1 MKNWKYILLAL
12 ILFPL
17 AGMVSSCSEGS
28 DDEDEFANWQA
39 RNDAKTQ
46 EWANNSA
53 LKKYQTYAI
62 DGTSSKPSDYI
73 YVEVLES
80 GDADGVCPQ
89 FTDSCW
95 VAYRGNLIP
104 TKSYPEG
111 YVFDQTYTGD
121 FDWSTA
127 YVTKVCSAPNLTTG
141 AAGLIN
147 GFATA
152 LLKMR
157 KGDRWRV
164 HIPYQQ
170 AYGKNDQSTTTTSSS
185 TVTIPGYSNLTFE
198 IALYDFWHP
207 GESRGTFKARSERE

>member
-1 MKNWKYILLAL
+1 MRNHFVTFILLAFASC
-12 ILFPL
+12 I
-17 AGMVSSCSEGS
+17 VSCSEGS
-28 DDEDEFANWQA
+28 DEEYEFDNWEE

-46 EWANNSA
+46 EWWN
-53 LKKYQTYAI
+53 
-62 DGTSSKPSDYI
+62 GTSMTKYLSYVVEGSSSKASDYI

-95 VAYRGNLIP
+95 VAYRGHLIP

-127 YVTKVCSAPNLTTG
+127 YAKKVCSAPNPTTG

-152 LLKMR
+152 LMKMH

-170 AYGKNDQSTTTTSSS
+170 AYGTSDYTSSS
-185 TVTIPGYSNLTFE
+185 SSSTIPGYSNLTFE

-207 GESRGTFKARSERE
+207 GESRGEFKARSERE

>member
-1 MKNWKYILLAL
+1 MKAFKN
-12 ILFPL
+12 ILFALMMLPM
-17 AGMVSSCSEGS
+17 AVSSCSEGS
-28 DDEDEFANWQA
+28 DEEYEFGNWEE
-39 RNDAKTQ
+39 RNDAKLQ
-46 EWANNSA
+46 EWSNNSS
-53 LKKYQTYAI
+53 LTKILSYVVE
-62 DGTSSKPSDYI
+62 GSSSKASDYI

-80 GDADGVCPQ
+80 GDADGDTPL

-95 VAYRGNLIP
+95 VAYRGHLIP

-111 YVFDQTYTGD
+111 YVFDETYSGD
-121 FDWSTA
+121 FDWATA

-152 LLKMR
+152 LMKMR

-170 AYGKNDQSTTTTSSS
+170 AYGTSDNSSS
-185 TVTIPGYSNLTFE
+185 SSSSTIPGYSNLTFE

-207 GESRGTFKARSERE
+207 DESRGTFKARSERE

>member
-1 MKNWKYILLAL
+1 MRNHFVTFILLAFAFC
-12 ILFPL
+12 I
-17 AGMVSSCSEGS
+17 VSCSEGS
-28 DDEDEFANWQA
+28 DEEYEFDNWEQ

-46 EWANNSA
+46 EWWN
-53 LKKYQTYAI
+53 
-62 DGTSSKPSDYI
+62 GTSMTKYLSYVVEGSSSKASDYI

-95 VAYRGNLIP
+95 VAYRGHLIP